1 MCAGS
6 LSRAAIVAALSVF
19 AALPGR
25 AAELRPPPAIG
36 PLVAPVDLSVPNAPP
51 AGLEGMLPP
60 TPLLMASAPAL
71 LGVLAAA
78 AAPAAELE
86 AEEAVELGA
95 GDVTPG
101 VAPEDGAGAGA
112 PRLLPPPHM
121 PARGPFYDPPTDE
134 ERALVEHA
142 MYHCDNAAA
151 RYAKPFWMLEL
162 LRVEEDFDVPDE
174 LRGITLATWCGEA
187 AYQMKDVV
195 GDEGAAVGILQL
207 HPELTRFCGDPS
219 LRHDPVASA
228 QCWLW
233 NLERIH
239 EKAARRCRKSL
250 AWKAAELWLSQGG
263 RKSGYSCKHVSGH
276 VARLE
281 RWQHDLTASARRRAR

>member
-1 MCAGS
+1 MAT
-6 LSRAAIVAALSVF
+6 VSVF
-19 AALPGR
+19 FAVGGR

-51 AGLEGMLPP
+51 AAIEAVFRSS
-60 TPLLMASAPAL
+60 PLLVVTAPAL
-71 LGVLAAA
+71 RGSVLGILAAA

-86 AEEAVELGA
+86 AAAALE
-95 GDVTPG
+95 
-101 VAPEDGAGAGA
+101 EDGGAEVAAGA
-112 PRLLPPPHM
+112 PASDQAASSEEPMAPRGWPVPS
-121 PARGPFYDPPTDE
+121 RGPFYDPPNDE
-134 ERALVEHA
+134 ERTLVEYA
-142 MYHCDNAAA
+142 MYHCDNASA
-151 RYAKPFWMLEL
+151 RFAKPFWMLEL
-162 LRVEEDFDVPDE
+162 LRVEHDFGVPPE

-187 AYQMKDVV
+187 AYQMHDVV

-207 HPELTRFCGDPS
+207 HPELTRLCGAPA
-219 LRHDPVASA
+219 LRHDPIASA

-233 NLERIH
+233 NLNRIH
-239 EKAARRCRKSL
+239 AKAARRCRKSR

-281 RWQHDLTASARRRAR
+281 RWQRDLSASAQRRAR